1 MRKKFGSPLMDT
13 DVTVGGKYGH
23 EGFPLGVLAEAV
35 KKIKSPGLVGGGIF
49 RLCMMR
55 QFLEPAGEVEK
66 VQFDLR
72 VFDRPSQFHQPDRG
86 LAVITGAR
94 SIPAHC
100 AVPIPNREH
109 SCQAIRAN
117 LWQHSRVTRSTTRLA
132 LSCQR

>member
-1 MRKKFGSPLMDT
+1 
-13 DVTVGGKYGH
+13 
-23 EGFPLGVLAEAV
+23 
-35 KKIKSPGLVGGGIF
+35 
-49 RLCMMR
+49 MR

-109 SCQAIRAN
+109 SCQAIRAI
-117 LWQHSRVTRSTTRLA
+117 LWQRSRVARRTTRLA
-132 LSCQR
+132 LSWPALKAIVEKIKYPGVSLAHLG